1 MKRSYAVYQVDAF
14 TKEKLSGNPAGVVL
28 DARGL
33 TDEEMRRIARE
44 LNNSETAFI
53 LPGKPGEYDV
63 QVRFFTPAKE
73 VPVCGHATIAS
84 HYVRAMELGLDS
96 ARVVQKC
103 GAGIFAVDVCRE
115 NGDYRVVMSQG
126 RAVLGEPLSW
136 EHQDRVLAALG
147 VTRDDLRPG
156 CPMASASVG
165 SPKLMVVL
173 RSLDKLHSLTPDLE
187 ALKELSGEIGCSGYL
202 VFTLHPGEEPLVH
215 ARMFGPANG
224 VAEDPVTGHG
234 RMFGPANGVAEDPV
248 TGIANGPMGAYLVR
262 NGLIPAEGD
271 EVRFTAVQG
280 EAMGRPGSMEVRVAL
295 ENGQPGEIQIV
306 GNAVVAFRTTLEL
319 DA

>member
-1 MKRSYAVYQVDAF
+1 MKRSYTVYQVDAF

-33 TDEEMRRIARE
+33 SDGEMRRIARE
-44 LNNSETAFI
+44 LNNSETAFL
-53 LPGKPGEYDV
+53 LPGTPGESDV
-63 QVRFFTPAKE
+63 HIRFFTPTQE

-103 GAGIFAVDVCRE
+103 GAGIFAVDVCKE

-126 RAVLGEPLSW
+126 RAVLGEPLSQ
-136 EHQDRVLAALG
+136 EYQDRVLAALG

-173 RSLDKLHSLTPDLE
+173 NDLDKLHSLTPDLE
-187 ALKELSGEIGCSGYL
+187 ALKELSGEIGCNGYL
-202 VFTLHPGEEPLVH
+202 VFTLHPGETPLV
-215 ARMFGPANG
+215 
-224 VAEDPVTGHG
+224 HG

-271 EVRFTAVQG
+271 EVSFTAVQG

-295 ENGQPGEIQIV
+295 EQGQPGEIQIV
-306 GNAVVAFRTTLEL
+306 GDAVVAFRTTLEL
-319 DA
+319 DG

>member
-103 GAGIFAVDVCRE
+103 GAGIFAVDVCKE

-126 RAVLGEPLSW
+126 RAVLGEPLSR

-147 VTRDDLRPG
+147 AWVTW
-156 CPMASASVG
+156 
-165 SPKLMVVL
+165 LMGN
-173 RSLDKLHSLTPDLE
+173 
-187 ALKELSGEIGCSGYL
+187 KEES
-202 VFTLHPGEEPLVH
+202 
-215 ARMFGPANG
+215 
-224 VAEDPVTGHG
+224 
-234 RMFGPANGVAEDPV
+234 
-248 TGIANGPMGAYLVR
+248 
-262 NGLIPAEGD
+262 
-271 EVRFTAVQG
+271 
-280 EAMGRPGSMEVRVAL
+280 
-295 ENGQPGEIQIV
+295 
-306 GNAVVAFRTTLEL
+306 
-319 DA
+319 

>member
-103 GAGIFAVDVCRE
+103 GAGIFAVDVCKE

-126 RAVLGEPLSW
+126 RAVLGEPL
-136 EHQDRVLAALG
+136 
-147 VTRDDLRPG
+147 
-156 CPMASASVG
+156 
-165 SPKLMVVL
+165 
-173 RSLDKLHSLTPDLE
+173 
-187 ALKELSGEIGCSGYL
+187 
-202 VFTLHPGEEPLVH
+202 VH
-215 ARMFGPANG
+215 A
-224 VAEDPVTGHG
+224 

-306 GNAVVAFRTTLEL
+306 GDAVVAFRTTLEL
-319 DA
+319 DP

>member
-1 MKRSYAVYQVDAF
+1 MKRSYSIYQVDAF
-14 TKEKLSGNPAGVVL
+14 TTEKLSGNPAGVVP

-33 TDEEMRRIARE
+33 TDEEMGRIARE

-63 QVRFFTPAKE
+63 QVRFFTPTKE

-84 HYVRAMELGLDS
+84 HYVRAKELGLDS

-103 GAGIFAVDVCRE
+103 GAGILAVNVYKE
-115 NGDYRVVMSQG
+115 NGDHRVAMSQG
-126 RAVLGEPLSW
+126 KATIGAPLAA
-136 EHQDRVLAALG
+136 EYQNRVLAALG
-147 VTRDDLRPG
+147 VSCADLRPG

-173 RSLDKLHSLTPDLE
+173 SSLDKLHRLNPNLE
-187 ALKELSGEIGCSGYL
+187 ALKALSHEIGCNGYL

-224 VAEDPVTGHG
+224 VAEDPVTG
-234 RMFGPANGVAEDPV
+234 
-248 TGIANGPMGAYLVR
+248 IANGPMGAYLVQ
-262 NGLIPAEGD
+262 NGLIPVEGD
-271 EVRFTAVQG
+271 EVRFAAVQG
-280 EAMGRPGSMEVRVAL
+280 EAMGRPGCMAVRVAL
-295 ENGQPGEIQIV
+295 EKGAPGEIQIV
-306 GNAVVAFRTTLEL
+306 GSAVVAFQTTLEL
-319 DA
+319 DG

>member
-1 MKRSYAVYQVDAF
+1 MKRSYSIYQVDAF
-14 TKEKLSGNPAGVVL
+14 TTEKLSGNPAGVVP

-33 TDEEMRRIARE
+33 TDEEMGRIARE

-63 QVRFFTPAKE
+63 QVRFFTPTKE

-84 HYVRAMELGLDS
+84 HYVRAKELGLDS

-103 GAGIFAVDVCRE
+103 GAGILAVNVYKE
-115 NGDYRVVMSQG
+115 NGDHRVAMSQG
-126 RAVLGEPLSW
+126 KATIGAPLAA
-136 EHQDRVLAALG
+136 EYQNRVLAALG
-147 VTRDDLRPG
+147 VSCADLRPG

-173 RSLDKLHSLTPDLE
+173 NDLDKLHSLTPDLE
-187 ALKELSGEIGCSGYL
+187 ALKELSGETGCNGYL
-202 VFTLHPGEEPLVH
+202 VFTLHPGEEPLV
-215 ARMFGPANG
+215 
-224 VAEDPVTGHG
+224 HG

-271 EVRFTAVQG
+271 EVSFTAVQG

-295 ENGQPGEIQIV
+295 EQGQPGEIQIV
-306 GNAVVAFRTTLEL
+306 GDAVVAFRTTLEL
-319 DA
+319 DG

>member
-103 GAGIFAVDVCRE
+103 GAGIFAVDVCKE
-115 NGDYRVVMSQG
+115 NGDCRVVMSQG
-126 RAVLGEPLSW
+126 RAALGEPLSR

-147 VTRDDLRPG
+147 VTHDDLRPG

-224 VAEDPVTGHG
+224 VAEDPVTG
-234 RMFGPANGVAEDPV
+234 
-248 TGIANGPMGAYLVR
+248 IANGPMGAYLVR
-262 NGLIPAEGD
+262 NGLIPATGD

-295 ENGQPGEIQIV
+295 EDGQPGEIQIV
-306 GNAVVAFRTTLEL
+306 GDAVVAFRTTLEL

>member
-14 TKEKLSGNPAGVVL
+14 TEEKLSGNPAGVVL

-44 LNNSETAFI
+44 LNNSETAF
-53 LPGKPGEYDV
+53 LFPGKAGEYDV

-103 GAGIFAVDVCRE
+103 GAGIFAVDVCKE
-115 NGDYRVVMSQG
+115 NGDCRVVMSQS
-126 RAVLGEPLSW
+126 RAVLGEPLSR

-173 RSLDKLHSLTPDLE
+173 RNLDKLHSLTPDLE

-202 VFTLHPGEEPLVH
+202 VLPFTRGRSPWSTPGCSVPQ
-215 ARMFGPANG
+215 
-224 VAEDPVTGHG
+224 TGW
-234 RMFGPANGVAEDPV
+234 R
-248 TGIANGPMGAYLVR
+248 
-262 NGLIPAEGD
+262 
-271 EVRFTAVQG
+271 
-280 EAMGRPGSMEVRVAL
+280 
-295 ENGQPGEIQIV
+295 
-306 GNAVVAFRTTLEL
+306 RTR
-319 DA
+319 

>member
-33 TDEEMRRIARE
+33 SDGEMRRIARE
-44 LNNSETAFI
+44 LNNSETAFL
-53 LPGKPGEYDV
+53 LPGVPGECDV
-63 QVRFFTPAKE
+63 HIRFFTPTQE

-103 GAGIFAVDVCRE
+103 GAGIFAVDVCKE

-126 RAVLGEPLSW
+126 RAVLGEPLSQA
-136 EHQDRVLAALG
+136 HQDRVLAALG

-173 RSLDKLHSLTPDLE
+173 NDLDKLHSLTPDLE
-187 ALKELSGEIGCSGYL
+187 ALKELSGETGCNGYL
-202 VFTLHPGEEPLVH
+202 VFTLHPGEEPLV
-215 ARMFGPANG
+215 
-224 VAEDPVTGHG
+224 HG

-271 EVRFTAVQG
+271 EVSFTAVQG

-295 ENGQPGEIQIV
+295 EQGQPGEIQIV
-306 GNAVVAFRTTLEL
+306 GDAVVAFRTTLEL
-319 DA
+319 DG

>member
-44 LNNSETAFI
+44 LNNSETAFL
-53 LPGKPGEYDV
+53 LPGVPGECDV
-63 QVRFFTPAKE
+63 HIRFFTPTQE

-103 GAGIFAVDVCRE
+103 GAGIFAVDVCKE
-115 NGDYRVVMSQG
+115 NGDCRVVMSQG
-126 RAVLGEPLSW
+126 RAVLGEPLSR

-187 ALKELSGEIGCSGYL
+187 ALKELSGEIGCNGYL
-202 VFTLHPGEEPLVH
+202 VFTLHPGEEPLV
-215 ARMFGPANG
+215 
-224 VAEDPVTGHG
+224 HG

-271 EVRFTAVQG
+271 EVSFTAVQG

-295 ENGQPGEIQIV
+295 EQGQPGEIQIV
-306 GNAVVAFRTTLEL
+306 GDAVVAFRTTLEL
-319 DA
+319 DG